1 MEDNNVGYIYYSL
14 IICSLITAM
23 AASFIFFGIIPAA
36 LVCVSGIAALVLWYF
51 CRTQSERI
59 NDRILPWYLL
69 TTIAL
74 LLKNIEELLFGYP
87 AAFVHAVP
95 SLIPDVAIFD
105 NQHYFA
111 VYSCLLTAI
120 FMLGAVGIV
129 RKNRLGDYLTYFVF
143 VWAILDG
150 ALHFLLPLFFGTF
163 SYFPGQLFALI
174 SLVIAAGGLRT
185 LLSGHSAPKPP
196 AVPVWRAPRR
206 KFIPVVLIFIA
217 CFATAMYDQAGLR
230 PTLIVCGSMLGG
242 MVIWIKTTFKK
253 PLYSREL
260 MLAYLWTLAIF
271 FFHITEEYLT
281 NFPGRIDGIFNTQ
294 WTLDQF
300 AVLIVFVGPVFWIL
314 GAVLYYYHHPLGD
327 YLVWFI
333 FFGMIVGEPTH
344 YLVFPLLEGGRFHYF
359 PAMWTALFPMIP
371 AIYGAA
377 LLIKGYR
384 KQR

>member
-1 MEDNNVGYIYYSL
+1 MENTCVSYIYYSL
-14 IICSLITAM
+14 IICSLITAT
-23 AASFIFFGIIPAA
+23 AASYIFFGIIPAA
-36 LVCVSGIAALVLWYF
+36 LVSISGIIALVMWYF
-51 CRTQSERI
+51 CRTQVERI
-59 NDRILPWYLL
+59 NERILPFYLW
-69 TTIAL
+69 TAIAL
-74 LLKNIEELLFGYP
+74 LIKNIEELWFGFTT
-87 AAFVHAVP
+87 AFVKAVP
-95 SLIPDVAIFD
+95 ALIPNVALLD

-111 VYSCLLTAI
+111 FFSCLLTAI

-129 RKNRLGDYLTYFVF
+129 RKNRLGDFMTYFVF
-143 VWAILDG
+143 VWAVLDG
-150 ALHFLLPLFFGTF
+150 ALHFILSFAHGSLG
-163 SYFPGQLFALI
+163 YFPGQLFALI
-174 SLVIAAGGLRT
+174 SMIVAGYGLRT
-185 LLSGHSAPKPP
+185 LLSGRSAPKPP
-196 AVPVWRAPRR
+196 AVPVGRKPNP
-206 KFIPVVLIFIA
+206 KFIPIVLIFIA

-281 NFPGRIDGIFNTQ
+281 DFPGRIDGIFNTH
-294 WTLDQF
+294 WTIDQF
-300 AVLIVFVGPVFWIL
+300 AILIVFVGPVFWIL
-314 GAVLYYYHHPLGD
+314 GAILYYYHHPLGD

-333 FFGMIVGEPTH
+333 FFGMIIGEPTH